1 VVLPRGT
8 PLDAPALAMLASIG
22 IDPVPTFEP
31 PRVCVIPTGDE
42 LVEASGP
49 PPRAG
54 SIRESNGILLEAQIR
69 QVSPAIPCFRPGIAR
84 DSRESLERFLDVG
97 CGHDVLVLSGGVSM
111 GDLDLVGRELL
122 RRGMTVLVE
131 KVGIKPGKPLLFGH
145 VAQKD
150 GARCTVFGLPGN
162 PVSSFVTF
170 EVFVRPFLLAWL
182 GHEAVEPDV
191 VHARLEGGGGIK
203 PIPRAQHL
211 PGVLT
216 CGDDGAMRV
225 RPLEWHGS
233 ADLRGF
239 VDANAMIVVPEGT
252 GAPPGSLVLVERLAN
267 RPIRWDRRPSRPA

>member
-1 VVLPRGT
+1 
-8 PLDAPALAMLASIG
+8 
-22 IDPVPTFEP
+22 
-31 PRVCVIPTGDE
+31 
-42 LVEASGP
+42 
-49 PPRAG
+49 
-54 SIRESNGILLEAQIR
+54 
-69 QVSPAIPCFRPGIAR
+69 
-84 DSRESLERFLDVG
+84 
-97 CGHDVLVLSGGVSM
+97 VLVLSGGVSM

-122 RRGMTVLVE
+122 RRGMTVLLE

-145 VAQKD
+145 VARED
-150 GARCTVFGLPGN
+150 GGRCAVFGLPGN

-182 GHEAVEPDV
+182 GQEAVEPDV

-239 VDANAMIVVPEGT
+239 VDANGMIVVPEGT
-252 GAPPGSLVLVERLAN
+252 GAEPGSLVLVERLAN
-267 RPIRWDRRPSRPA
+267 RPIRWDRRPSRQA